1 MRSPPRTCVAT
12 RCGSMDLH
20 RCIAVTR
27 AIQRLL
33 QDELAQKIL
42 TGQFK
47 PGDTIY
53 ADRDGDKL
61 RIGQVAFEQGK
72 KSA

>member
-1 MRSPPRTCVAT
+1 MTK
-12 RCGSMDLH
+12 
-20 RCIAVTR
+20 
-27 AIQRLL
+27 
-33 QDELAQKIL
+33 AQKIL